1 MNIMNYSTT
10 YTNTT
15 NSNNIF
21 SDLFSTSIEI
31 YIIIAIAIPI
41 IIFLLY
47 LKTCKLSKQIEYL
60 TKQQEYTNDFLINQI
75 NQNQQIINILM
86 QTRELPKYEQQQQ
99 L

>member
-15 NSNNIF
+15 NSNDIF
-21 SDLFSTSIEI
+21 SELFSTSIEI
-31 YIIIAIAIPI
+31 YIIIAITIPI

-60 TKQQEYTNDFLINQI
+60 TKQQEYTNDFLIKEI
-75 NQNQQIINILM
+75 EQNQEIINILK
-86 QTRELPKYEQQQQ
+86 QTSEPPRNEYPQ